1 MIKVQPISPDMVEVV
16 VDGKKLQ
23 DEYQDYIIDTLDDFA
38 EQYPGQTQVILNANG
53 FRMTAPV
60 VNKATE
66 LAGLDG
72 FAEAKQIAT
81 GEVIF

>member
-1 MIKVQPISPDMVEVV
+1 MIEVKPISPDMVEIV
-16 VDGKKLQ
+16 VDGVKLQ
-23 DEYQDYIIDTLDDFA
+23 DEYQDYIVDSLEDFA
-38 EQYPGQTQVILNANG
+38 EQYPGQTKVILKANN

-81 GEVIF
+81 GEVVF